1 MPRLKIQFRGLFE
14 NYLYRY
20 LDVLYLRCKINEN
33 YLKTRYFMKHVVD
46 MAWTD
51 KVAFET
57 DINGHKLIVDANV
70 ESGGSDLGPPPKR
83 LMLTALAGCT
93 GIDVI
98 MILKK
103 MKVVPEAFNVIV
115 EADVTDEHP
124 KHYNKMKV
132 IYQFKGKDLP
142 LDKLEKAVKL
152 SETTYCGV
160 TAVYRK
166 AMEMETEIRIID

>member
-1 MPRLKIQFRGLFE
+1 
-14 NYLYRY
+14 
-20 LDVLYLRCKINEN
+20 
-33 YLKTRYFMKHVVD
+33 MKHVVD

-57 DINGHKLIVDANV
+57 EINGHKLIVDANV

-103 MKVVPEAFNVIV
+103 MKVVPEAFNVII

-124 KHYNKMKV
+124 KHYSKMKV

-166 AMEMETEIRIID
+166 AMEMQTEIRVIE

>member
-1 MPRLKIQFRGLFE
+1 
-14 NYLYRY
+14 
-20 LDVLYLRCKINEN
+20 
-33 YLKTRYFMKHVVD
+33 MKHVVD

-57 DINGHKLIVDANV
+57 EINGHKLIVDANV

-103 MKVVPEAFNVIV
+103 MKVVPEAFNVII

-142 LDKLEKAVKL
+142 MDKLEKAVKL

-166 AMEMETEIRIID
+166 AMEMQSEIRVIE

>member
-1 MPRLKIQFRGLFE
+1 
-14 NYLYRY
+14 
-20 LDVLYLRCKINEN
+20 
-33 YLKTRYFMKHVVD
+33 MKHVID

-51 KVAFET
+51 KVAFEG
-57 DINGHKLIVDANV
+57 DMDGHKIIVDATKEV
-70 ESGGSDLGPPPKR
+70 GGSDLGPRPKKF
-83 LMLTALAGCT
+83 MLTALAGCT

-103 MKVVPEAFNVIV
+103 MKVEVEAFNVII
-115 EADVTDEHP
+115 EADVTEEHP

-132 IYQFKGKDLP
+132 IYQFKGKNLP
-142 LDKLEKAVKL
+142 IEKLEKAVKL

-166 AMEMETEIRIID
+166 AMDMESEIRIVE

>member
-1 MPRLKIQFRGLFE
+1 
-14 NYLYRY
+14 
-20 LDVLYLRCKINEN
+20 
-33 YLKTRYFMKHVVD
+33 MKHIVD
-46 MAWTD
+46 MSWTD

-57 DINGHKLIVDANV
+57 EIRGHKLVVDADV
-70 ESGGSDLGPPPKR
+70 ETGGSDLGPPPKK

-115 EADVTDEHP
+115 EADVTEEHP
-124 KHYNKMKV
+124 THYTKMKV

-142 LDKLEKAVKL
+142 MDKLEKAVNL
-152 SETTYCGV
+152 SESKYCGV
-160 TAVYRK
+160 TAVYKK
-166 AMEMETEIRIID
+166 AMDLETEIRVVE

>member
-1 MPRLKIQFRGLFE
+1 
-14 NYLYRY
+14 
-20 LDVLYLRCKINEN
+20 
-33 YLKTRYFMKHVVD
+33 MKHVID

-51 KVAFET
+51 KVAFEG
-57 DINGHKLIVDANV
+57 DMDGHKVIIDATREV
-70 ESGGSDLGPPPKR
+70 GGSDLGPRPKK

-103 MKVVPEAFNVIV
+103 MKVEPEAFHVII

-132 IYQFKGKDLP
+132 IYQFKGKNLP
-142 LDKLEKAVKL
+142 IEKLEKAVKL
-152 SETTYCGV
+152 SESTYCGV

-166 AMEMETEIRIID
+166 AMEMESEIRIVE